1 MYKPQRARD
10 TTIDELVML
19 LTKYKELILM
29 TKYDGVRCLVKDNIV
44 RGKSLLPI
52 VNKNIQSLYGNS
64 KYEGKDFEIIV
75 TTNGIYDPVTCCRET
90 VSYTNS
96 EDTIVEHKCVLI
108 DDINKRHYSFI
119 DRLHELN
126 VFANNNKGTFQLPDF
141 IIISSIDQL
150 LAYEEDILTKDNEAI
165 IIRNPNLEYKEGVSS
180 KEGELLRL
188 KRHISEEAI
197 IEDILPANTNNNE
210 AKINLLGHS
219 ERSTAM
225 AGLVQK
231 DEVGKLLCR
240 TVKDIHDPWSGRLII
255 KKDSLCII
263 ATGAMTKED
272 KINIYRDREQYKGRM
287 IKFKSFPKGTKNKP
301 RFATFQYFVPE
312 FDNPIKGN

>member
-1 MYKPQRARD
+1 MKPQRARD
-10 TTIDELVML
+10 TTIEEIVKL
-19 LTKYKELILM
+19 LIKYKELILM
-29 TKYDGVRCLVKDNIV
+29 TKYDGVRCLVINNIV
-44 RGKSLLPI
+44 CGKSLLPI
-52 VNKNIQSLYGNS
+52 VNKNIQSLYGNE
-64 KYEGKDFEIIV
+64 KYEGLDFEIIV
-75 TTNGIYDPVTCCRET
+75 THNGVYNPVTCCNET

-96 EDTIVEHKCVLI
+96 EDTIIEHKCILI
-108 DDINKRHYSFI
+108 DDIHLREKQFKH
-119 DRLHELN
+119 RLEFLDILVMQKPD
-126 VFANNNKGTFQLPDF
+126 VFSLPDY
-141 IIISSIDQL
+141 ITITSIEQL
-150 LAYEEDILTKDNEAI
+150 LAYEEDILTLDNEAI
-165 IIRNPNLEYKEGVSS
+165 IIRNPHLEYKEGVSS

-272 KINIYRDREQYKGRM
+272 KINIYRDREQYIGRM

-301 RFATFQYFVPE
+301 RLASFQYFVPE
-312 FDNPIKGN
+312 FDNPL